1 MANGPFDWIGD
12 LFNLITTNLLCMVA
26 VMIFGVILA
35 IVAVV
40 WYIRAGVK
48 LVWIVSVGTIV
59 FIVAFPIRISVKASM
74 TYYGELIIL
83 RIILSIYCG
92 SSGSFIITC

>member
-35 IVAVV
+35 IVIVV
-40 WYIRAGVK
+40 WYIRKVLGQEIFVHGRRDK
-48 LVWIVSVGTIV
+48 D
-59 FIVAFPIRISVKASM
+59 
-74 TYYGELIIL
+74 
-83 RIILSIYCG
+83 
-92 SSGSFIITC
+92 